1 MPTAPKQA
9 KDGTWTIRALWYS
22 PDGKKQ
28 TKQKGKF
35 QKQRDAIN
43 WARNYEKKNRRI
55 SVRVDKLTVAEF
67 LDEWLLIKEKTLS
80 PNTVRGYKVNIEKIK
95 SVIGNYPLE
104 DLSLIDCQKA
114 INKQEGKERTI
125 RYAYRTLHAALEYA
139 CKAGYISSNPSQYV
153 EIPKDSENYTPT
165 ILSSD
170 EVLLQLNELKVQEHP
185 LYIPVLISVTTGLRR
200 GEVFGLLWSDI
211 DFKANTISVHQ
222 QYTANGDDTD
232 VLKALKTSKSVRI
245 CPMSNFLN
253 SELKAWKKEQFNFS
267 GHIEKYV
274 CAIDG
279 KLPRM
284 LYITRHL
291 KAFQK
296 KNGFTVCRF
305 HDLRHSFA
313 MLQLEN
319 NTDIK
324 TLSGLLGHSKIGITG
339 DTYLQMSTSLKR
351 KSADVIDALFDKNTA
366 EKRTKSVPKK

>member
-9 KDGTWTIRALWYS
+9 KDGTWSIRALWYS

-35 QKQRDAIN
+35 QRQRDAIS
-43 WARNYEKKNRRI
+43 WARDYEKKYRRI
-55 SVRVDKLTVAEF
+55 SIRADKLTVAEF
-67 LDEWLLIKEKTLS
+67 LDEWILIKEKTLS

-95 SVIGNYPLE
+95 SEIGNYPLE
-104 DLSLIDCQKA
+104 ELNLFDCQKA
-114 INKQEGKERTI
+114 INNQKGKERTI
-125 RYAYRTLHAALEYA
+125 RYVYRTLHAALEYA
-139 CKAGYISSNPSQYV
+139 CKAEYISSNPSQHV
-153 EIPKDSENYTPT
+153 EVPKDSENYTPT
-165 ILSSD
+165 ILTSD
-170 EVLLQLNELKVQEHP
+170 EALLQLNELKTQEHP
-185 LYIPVLISVTTGLRR
+185 LYIPVLIAITTGLRR

-211 DFKANTISVHQ
+211 DFEANTISVHQ

-232 VLKALKTSKSVRI
+232 ILKSLKTSKSIRV
-245 CPMSNFLN
+245 CPMSNFLS
-253 SELKAWKKEQFNFS
+253 SELKLWKREQLSISNQ
-267 GHIEKYV
+267 IEKYV
-274 CAIDG
+274 CSIDG

-284 LYITRHL
+284 INIPRQL

-313 MLQLEN
+313 MIQLEHK
-319 NTDIK
+319 TDIK

-351 KSADVIDALFDKNTA
+351 KSADIIDAVFDKNIV
-366 EKRTKSVPKK
+366 KKCTKNVPKN